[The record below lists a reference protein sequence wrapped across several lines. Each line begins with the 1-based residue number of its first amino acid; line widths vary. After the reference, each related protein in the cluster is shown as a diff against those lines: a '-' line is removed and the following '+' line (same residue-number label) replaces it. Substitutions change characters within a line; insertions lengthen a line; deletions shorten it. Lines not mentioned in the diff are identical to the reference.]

1 MTSLPRYEKVS
12 TLPPEEETDDT
23 NSSPSSP
30 TNPTSLNSYS
40 SHTTYPISSHANDYT
55 PVPTTHHTL
64 LSTTHTPSSL
74 PSSTSTTTSTSS
86 SSSSSSSKQ
95 PLQNI
100 HDGVFSNLSAKP
112 TTVRS
117 STLNT
122 ASSSS
127 SSSPSK
133 DLPPSYDSVAS
144 DPAPLYPDTVV
155 FTTATLDS
163 DDEVLVDG
171 LPVGSMVTFFLTM
184 LGKYIHLSFVL
195 FIFYFFFE

>member
-1 MTSLPRYEKVS
+1 MPM
-12 TLPPEEETDDT
+12 
-23 NSSPSSP
+23 
-30 TNPTSLNSYS
+30 
-40 SHTTYPISSHANDYT
+40 
-55 PVPTTHHTL
+55 TTH
-64 LSTTHTPSSL
+64 P
-74 PSSTSTTTSTSS
+74 
-86 SSSSSSSKQ
+86 
-95 PLQNI
+95 
-100 HDGVFSNLSAKP
+100 
-112 TTVRS
+112 
-117 STLNT
+117 TLNT